1 MADKTKEKVAGIFN
15 ELADAIESGQFGEK
29 KKIGLT
35 LLDSE
40 HGPEELKKAAQM
52 ARKNNSDLDVVEIG
66 CDGEKC
72 SCLADAHEVM
82 DGKLKNEEIDASVTL
97 HYNFPFG
104 VSTVGRVITP
114 GRGKEMLIATTTGTS
129 DTNRVAS
136 MLKNTVYGIAT
147 AKSLGIENPK
157 IGILNVDGARL
168 VENNLRELKDNG
180 YDIEFAT
187 SVRSDGG
194 VVMRGNDLL
203 MGVPDV
209 MVTDTLTG
217 NMLMKI
223 FSAYTTGGT
232 YEAKGFGYGPGV
244 SAEYD
249 QLVGIISRASGAPVI
264 ANAIKYMAE
273 VSKGNLLE
281 VTKQEMQ
288 KAKKAGLT
296 DLIEEL
302 KSKSETKEVEDVKQ
316 PEKKVTGEEIAGIDI
331 LEIEAAQKSL
341 WKEDIYAETGMGCTG
356 PVVLVA
362 EEDEEKAREI
372 LKKEGFIH

>member
-1 MADKTKEKVAGIFN
+1 MADKTKEKVANIFN
-15 ELADAIESGQFGEK
+15 ELADAIETGQFGNK

-40 HGPEELKKAAQM
+40 HGPKELQKAAEI
-52 ARKNNSDLDVVEIG
+52 AEKNNSDLAVEMIG
-66 CDGEKC
+66 CDGDKC
-72 SCLADAHEVM
+72 SCLADAHSAM
-82 DGKLKNEEIDASVTL
+82 DQMLKDNEIDASVTL
-97 HYNFPFG
+97 HYNFPLG
-104 VSTVGRVITP
+104 VATVGRVITP
-114 GRGKEMLIATTTGTS
+114 GRGKEMLIATTTGSS
-129 DTNRVAS
+129 DTDRVAS
-136 MLKNTVYGIAT
+136 MLKNAVYGIAT
-147 AKSLGIENPK
+147 AKSLGIKNPK
-157 IGILNVDGARL
+157 VGILNVDGARL
-168 VENNLRELKDNG
+168 VENKLRELKDNG

-232 YEAKGFGYGPGV
+232 YEAKGYGYGPGV
-244 SAEYD
+244 SAKYD

-273 VSKGNLLE
+273 VSRGNLLE
-281 VTKQEMQ
+281 LAKSEMK
-288 KAKKAGLT
+288 KAKKAGLE
-296 DLIEEL
+296 DIIEEL
-302 KSKSETKEVEDVKQ
+302 KNKGQTQEVEKVKQ
-316 PEKKVTGEEIAGIDI
+316 PDKKVTGEEIAGIDI
-331 LEIEAAQKSL
+331 LEIEAAQQSL
-341 WKEDIYAETGMGCTG
+341 WKEDIYAESGMGCTG
-356 PVVLVA
+356 PVILVA
-362 EEDEEKAREI
+362 EEDLEKSKEI

>member
-302 KSKSETKEVEDVKQ
+302 KSKSETKEVDDVKQ

-362 EEDEEKAREI
+362 EEDEEKSREI
-372 LKKEGFIH
+372 LKEEGFIH

>member
-40 HGPEELKKAAQM
+40 HGPEELQKAAKM
-52 ARKNNSDLDVVEIG
+52 AKKNNSDIDVVEIG

-72 SCLADAHEVM
+72 SCLADAHEIM
-82 DGKLKNEEIDASVTL
+82 DKKLKNNDIDASVTL

-114 GRGKEMLIATTTGTS
+114 GKGKEMLIATTTGTS

-281 VTKQEMQ
+281 VTKQEMK

-302 KSKSETKEVEDVKQ
+302 KSKNESKEVEDVKQ

-331 LEIEAAQKSL
+331 LEIETAQKSL

-362 EEDEEKAREI
+362 EEDEKKAREV
-372 LKKEGFIH
+372 LKEEGFIH

>member
-1 MADKTKEKVAGIFN
+1 MADKTKEKVANIFN
-15 ELADAIESGQFGEK
+15 ELADAIESGQLGEK

-40 HGPEELKKAAQM
+40 HGPKELQKAAEM
-52 ARKNNSDLDVVEIG
+52 AEKNNSDLEVELIG
-66 CDGEKC
+66 CDGDKC
-72 SCLADAHEVM
+72 SCLADAHSAM
-82 DGKLKNEEIDASVTL
+82 DKMLKDKDVDASVTL

-129 DTNRVAS
+129 DTDRVAS
-136 MLKNTVYGIAT
+136 MLKNAVYGIAT
-147 AKSLGIENPK
+147 AKSLGIKEPK
-157 IGILNVDGARL
+157 VGILNVDGARL

-180 YDIEFAT
+180 YDIQFAT

-217 NMLMKI
+217 NMLMKV
-223 FSAYTTGGT
+223 FSAYTTGGK
-232 YEAKGFGYGPGV
+232 YEASGFGYGPGI

-273 VSKGNLLE
+273 VSESNLL
-281 VTKQEMQ
+281 KLAKKEMK
-288 KAKKAGLT
+288 KAKKAGF
-296 DLIEEL
+296 DKLITEI
-302 KSKSETKEVEDVKQ
+302 KNK
-316 PEKKVTGEEIAGIDI
+316 EKKN
-331 LEIEAAQKSL
+331 
-341 WKEDIYAETGMGCTG
+341 
-356 PVVLVA
+356 
-362 EEDEEKAREI
+362 
-372 LKKEGFIH
+372 

>member
-1 MADKTKEKVAGIFN
+1 MADKTKEKVANIFN
-15 ELADAIESGQFGEK
+15 ELADAIEIGQFGNK

-35 LLDSE
+35 LLESE
-40 HGPEELKKAAQM
+40 HGPEELQKGAEIAE
-52 ARKNNSDLDVVEIG
+52 KNNSFLEVEMIG
-66 CDGEKC
+66 CDEDKC
-72 SCLADAHEVM
+72 SCLADAHSAM
-82 DGKLKNEEIDASVTL
+82 DKMLIDDEIDASVTL
-97 HYNFPFG
+97 HYNFPLG
-104 VSTVGRVITP
+104 VSTVGRIITP
-114 GRGKEMLIATTTGTS
+114 GIGKEMLIATTTGTS

-136 MLKNTVYGIAT
+136 MLKSTVYGIAT
-147 AKSLGIENPK
+147 AKSLGIKNPK

-203 MGVPDV
+203 MGVP
-209 MVTDTLTG
+209 
-217 NMLMKI
+217 
-223 FSAYTTGGT
+223 
-232 YEAKGFGYGPGV
+232 GV

-273 VSKGNLLE
+273 VSRGNLLE
-281 VTKQEMQ
+281 VTKEEMK

-302 KSKSETKEVEDVKQ
+302 KSKSETKEVEGVKQ
-316 PEKKVTGEEIAGIDI
+316 PEKKVVGEEIAGIDI
-331 LEIEAAQKSL
+331 LEIEAAQKLL

-356 PVVLVA
+356 PVVLIA
-362 EEDEEKAREI
+362 EENKEKAREI
-372 LKKEGFIH
+372 LKEEGFIH

>member
-1 MADKTKEKVAGIFN
+1 MADKTNEKVAGIFN

-52 ARKNNSDLDVVEIG
+52 AENNNSDIDVIEIG

-72 SCLADAHEVM
+72 SCLADAHEIM
-82 DGKLKNEEIDASVTL
+82 DEKLNNEEIDASVTL

-129 DTNRVAS
+129 DTDRVAS

-264 ANAIKYMAE
+264 ANAIQYMAE
-273 VSKGNLLE
+273 VSRGNLLE
-281 VTKQEMQ
+281 VTKEEMK
-288 KAKKAGLT
+288 KAKNAGLT

-302 KSKSETKEVEDVKQ
+302 KSKSETPEVEDVKQ
-316 PEKKVTGEEIAGIDI
+316 PDKKVTGEEIAGIDI

-341 WKEDIYAETGMGCTG
+341 WKENIYAETGMGCTG

-362 EEDEEKAREI
+362 EEDEEKAREV
-372 LKKEGFIH
+372 LKEEGIIH

>member
-40 HGPEELKKAAQM
+40 HGPEELQKAAEI
-52 ARKNNSDLDVVEIG
+52 AEKNNSDIEVDTIG
-66 CDGEKC
+66 CDGDKC
-72 SCLADAHEVM
+72 SCLADAHEAM
-82 DGKLKNEEIDASVTL
+82 DSKLASGEIDASVTL

-129 DTNRVAS
+129 DTDRVAS
-136 MLKNTVYGIAT
+136 MLKNAVYGIAT
-147 AKSLGIENPK
+147 AKSLGIKDPK

-223 FSAYTTGGT
+223 FSAFTTGGK
-232 YEAKGFGYGPGV
+232 YEASGFGYGPGV

-273 VSKGNLLE
+273 VSRGNLLE
-281 VTKQEMQ
+281 IAKDEMK
-288 KAKKAGLT
+288 KAKKAGLE
-296 DLIEEL
+296 DIIEEL
-302 KSKSETKEVEDVKQ
+302 KSKTETKEVEEVEM

-331 LEIEAAQKSL
+331 LEIETAQQTL

-372 LKKEGFIH
+372 LKEEGFIH

>member
-1 MADKTKEKVAGIFN
+1 
-15 ELADAIESGQFGEK
+15 
-29 KKIGLT
+29 
-35 LLDSE
+35 
-40 HGPEELKKAAQM
+40 
-52 ARKNNSDLDVVEIG
+52 
-66 CDGEKC
+66 
-72 SCLADAHEVM
+72 LADAHEIM
-82 DGKLKNEEIDASVTL
+82 DKKLKNNDIDASVTL

-281 VTKQEMQ
+281 VTKQEMK

-302 KSKSETKEVEDVKQ
+302 KSKNESKEVEDVKQ

-331 LEIEAAQKSL
+331 LEIETAQKSL

-362 EEDEEKAREI
+362 EEDEKKAREV
-372 LKKEGFIH
+372 LKEEGFIH

>member
-82 DGKLKNEEIDASVTL
+82 DEKLKNEEIDASVTL

-302 KSKSETKEVEDVKQ
+302 KSKSETQEVEDVKQ

-356 PVVLVA
+356 PVVLIA

-372 LKKEGFIH
+372 LKEEGFIH